1 VWRVVAQVPAA
12 KSRLQSGDVFILDMG
27 IKLFQWNGSDASPFE
42 KNKVG
47 RAAWTLEWAC
57 LSVSSGTRS

>member
-47 RAAWTLEWAC
+47 RAAWTLE
-57 LSVSSGTRS
+57 